1 MDRFWLCFEGRDDMT
16 EFVVGLDMRFKK
28 TKITL
33 KALGLNSFKIG
44 AINYI
49 KKIGKSWLQ

>member
-16 EFVVGLDMRFKK
+16 EFVVGLDMRCKK

-44 AINYI
+44 TINYI

>member
-1 MDRFWLCFEGRDDMT
+1 MDRFWLCFEGRDDMA